1 MNGVLT
7 KTQNEIRVWYLIIDK
22 RKNFRFSVSN
32 VRVENGFGNRL
43 DNYNNTFTK
52 KILLS
57 IRWTSKLLA
66 SGTENYNKHLHQQ
79 ENESTLAPLCNVEQQ
94 ASLHKMFQN

>member
-1 MNGVLT
+1 M
-7 KTQNEIRVWYLIIDK
+7 RY
-22 RKNFRFSVSN
+22 SVVQCQVASSGGMTPAT
-32 VRVENGFGNRL
+32 VGHTGRSAT
-43 DNYNNTFTK
+43 DYNNTFTK